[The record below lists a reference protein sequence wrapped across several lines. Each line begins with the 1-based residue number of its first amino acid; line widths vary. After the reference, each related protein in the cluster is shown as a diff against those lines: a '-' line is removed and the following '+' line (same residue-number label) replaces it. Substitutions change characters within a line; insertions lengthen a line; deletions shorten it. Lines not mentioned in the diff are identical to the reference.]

1 MTWKEKVEQNK
12 KILDTIPIYE
22 IYRDNECDTI
32 SDLEEVLY
40 DYIYENNIELPEE
53 YGNFPVNYLDSYE
66 FMYYLHKRY
75 PNFFWEEET
84 ICHIYF
90 YNK

>member
-53 YGNFPVNYLDSYE
+53 YSNFPVNYLDSYE
-66 FMYYLHKRY
+66 FMDYLHGRY
-75 PNFFWEEET
+75 PNFFYEEEI
-84 ICHIYF
+84 ICHIHF
-90 YNK
+90 C

>member
-22 IYRDNECDTI
+22 IYKDNECDTI
-32 SDLEEVLY
+32 SDLEEALY
-40 DYIYENNIELPEE
+40 DYVYESDIKLPEE

-66 FMYYLHKRY
+66 FMDYLHERY
-75 PNFFWEEET
+75 PNFFYEEEI

-90 YNK
+90 YNI

>member
-22 IYRDNECDTI
+22 IYRDNLCDTI
-32 SDLEEVLY
+32 SDLEDALY
-40 DYIYENNIELPEE
+40 DYVYENNIELPEE
-53 YGNFPVNYLDSYE
+53 YCNFPVNYLDSYE
-66 FMYYLHKRY
+66 FMDYLHERY
-75 PNFFWEEET
+75 PNFLYEEEI

-90 YNK
+90 YNR

>member
-1 MTWKEKVEQNK
+1 MTWKEKIEQNK

-32 SDLEEVLY
+32 SDLEEALY
-40 DYIYENNIELPEE
+40 DYVYENNIELPKE
-53 YGNFPVNYLDSYE
+53 YGNFPTNYLDNYD
-66 FMYYLHKRY
+66 FMDYLHERY
-75 PNFFWEEET
+75 PNFSYEEEI

-90 YNK
+90 